1 MKQLIKGY
9 IDSCTL
15 VKKRITE
22 LTAMKN
28 EMKKHGDLAGISE
41 LDLER
46 RIRLL
51 YCEHGEMM
59 NIVCHLSDYSR
70 RLEQR
75 AES

>member
-1 MKQLIKGY
+1 MKQLIKNY
-9 IDSCTL
+9 TDSCTL
-15 VKKRITE
+15 VKNRIAE

-28 EMKKHGDLAGISE
+28 EMKKRGDIAGIAR

-59 NIVCHLSDYSR
+59 NIVYRLSDYSR
-70 RLEQR
+70 RVEQR
-75 AES
+75 ARS